1 MSILGK
7 LEALFTEKPKESPAP
22 ETWPNEAEP
31 GYYEDRSVGTY
42 EMPPTAATE
51 DKWAP
56 TADQVVPGYRGVEEH
71 GVPFDAAQ
79 EYIIPMDQATAEAR
93 EHDEKLSKDLNA
105 ETTAYEEPIPP
116 LPVTVVDMPTPIA
129 RQSKLAVTSYTLAA
143 GSDPFRIVAG
153 NHQRDQV
160 KIRVIDPTN
169 IILVHPDK
177 QAATTVGYPVNK
189 DNELVLETTE
199 SVYGYAPP
207 ANSAPVT
214 VYILEEYSVETHE
227 RTV

>member
-7 LEALFTEKPKESPAP
+7 LEALFTEKAKESPVP
-22 ETWPNEAEP
+22 ETWPNEEEP

-71 GVPFDAAQ
+71 GVPYDAAQ

-93 EHDEKLSKDLNA
+93 EHDEELSKDLNA

-116 LPVTVVDMPTPIA
+116 LPVTVVEMPTPIA
-129 RQSKLAVTSYTLAA
+129 RQSKLAVTSYTLDI
-143 GSDPFRIVAG
+143 GSTFRIVSA
-153 NHQRDQV
+153 NHQRDKV
-160 KIRVIDPTN
+160 KIRVIDTQN
-169 IILVHPDK
+169 TLFVHPDK
-177 QAATTVGYPVNK
+177 QAATTVGYPVNFY
-189 DNELVLETTE
+189 NELELDTTE
-199 SVYGYAPP
+199 AVYAFCP
-207 ANSAPVT
+207 ANSTVPVV